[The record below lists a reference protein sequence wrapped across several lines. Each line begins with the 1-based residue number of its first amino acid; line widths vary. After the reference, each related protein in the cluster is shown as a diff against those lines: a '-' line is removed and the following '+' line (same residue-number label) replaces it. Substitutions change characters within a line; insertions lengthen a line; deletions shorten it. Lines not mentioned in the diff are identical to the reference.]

1 MPLTLWQ
8 GRVILGQH
16 GAVRLIIQGAEL
28 GHAHQ
33 VHVLAGDEALDGL
46 HTPPEHWCH
55 SSAVKRS
62 IGSTTGFT
70 ITEKAP
76 TSFHI

>member
-1 MPLTLWQ
+1 MPLTLRQ

-33 VHVLAGDEALDGL
+33 VHPLTGDEALDGL

-55 SSAVKRS
+55 HRE
-62 IGSTTGFT
+62 I
-70 ITEKAP
+70 
-76 TSFHI
+76 